1 LVGLFNTPKRRLR
14 KLVQNGD
21 YKEAIE
27 LGNSLEDKYAT
38 DVDFLFIMGGIYY
51 ILEDVQNTLHYIER
65 VLEISESDP
74 DALFLK
80 ASVHVYLKETNIAR
94 KCCKKILENYPKN
107 ADAKEMLDNLDKN

>member
-1 LVGLFNTPKRRLR
+1 MVGLFNSPKRRLR
-14 KLVQNGD
+14 KLVQNGE

-27 LGNSLEDKYAT
+27 LGNSLEEKYAT

-51 ILEDVQNTLHYIER
+51 ILEDAQNTLHYIER
-65 VLEISESDP
+65 VLEISELDP

-94 KCCKKILENYPKN
+94 KCCKKILEIDPKN
-107 ADAKEMLDNLDKN
+107 TNAKEMLDNLDKD